1 MKRIWFY
8 IIALTL
14 GLSACSKDSEP
25 GGGGGGGSVAE
36 LQKVVEAWRQG
47 GGSATKGGSSSTLI
61 LHVTT
66 LEDGPQQGTLRYALT
81 VAKPRIVVFDVAG
94 TIYLTSP
101 LEVLSK
107 VTVLGQSAPGQ
118 GICVAGYPV
127 SLKGADDVI
136 IRYMRFRL
144 GDINQKEGEDG
155 DGDDAFSVNGCKGVM
170 LDHCSFSWSTD
181 EVCSCYGNWDFTMQY
196 CFITEALTKSVHVKG
211 DHGYGG
217 IWGGRNATFHH
228 NLIAHN
234 DSRNPR
240 FDHDYVAPGSC
251 GPIDYVNNV
260 AYNWGKNST
269 YGGEGVSEARRINMV
284 ANYYKPGPWTK
295 AKGSSLAKRL
305 LDPTVACSNCH
316 SDASKIVP
324 GKFYLTKNYMAEN
337 AEVTADNWKGSTVQ
351 TAAVKANAMWTE
363 NLTQLKTTQTA
374 EQAYE
379 TVLAKAGCSLH
390 RDDLDTR
397 IVNDVKNGTSSAKGS
412 NGSTNGM
419 IDSHRDATKNI
430 THDSNGYPVLDDTDT
445 RGVDSDGD
453 GIPDEWERKY
463 GMDPK
468 SSRDASAR
476 TLVTGYTNLEVY
488 LCDLVK
494 DLY

>member
-1 MKRIWFY
+1 MKKHWLY

-14 GLSACSKDSEP
+14 GLSSCEGNSGSGD
-25 GGGGGGGSVAE
+25 GGGGDFPE
-36 LQKVVEAWRQG
+36 LKKVVEAWRQG
-47 GGSATKGGSSSTLI
+47 GGSATKGGSTSTLI

-66 LEDGPQQGTLRYALT
+66 LADGPQQGTLRYALT

-127 SLKGADDVI
+127 KLNGADDVI
-136 IRYMRFRL
+136 FRYMRFRL
-144 GDINQKEGEDG
+144 GDLYQEEGEE
-155 DGDDAFSVNGCKGVM
+155 GDDTFSVNGCRGVM

-217 IWGGRNATFHH
+217 IWGGCNATFHH

-240 FDHDYVAPGSC
+240 FDHDYVAPGSR
-251 GPIDYVNNV
+251 GPVDYVNNV
-260 AYNWGKNST
+260 VYNWGKNST
-269 YGGEGVSEARRINMV
+269 YGGEGVSGARHINMV
-284 ANYYKPGPWTK
+284 ANYYKPGPWTRV
-295 AKGSSLAKRL
+295 KGSKLTSRL
-305 LDPTVACSNCH
+305 LDPSVTCSNCS

-324 GKFYLTKNYMAEN
+324 GKFYLTDNYMDGN
-337 AEVTADNWKGSTVQ
+337 ADVTADNWKGSTVQ
-351 TAAVKANAMWTE
+351 TEAVKANAMWTE
-363 NLTQLKTTQTA
+363 NLTQLKNVQTA
-374 EQAYE
+374 EDAYN
-379 TVLAKAGCSLH
+379 TVLAKAGCSLN
-390 RDDLDTR
+390 RDALDAR
-397 IVNDVKNGTSSAKGS
+397 IVNDVKTGTSSTQGS
-412 NGSTNGM
+412 NGSSNGM
-419 IDSHRDATKNI
+419 IDSQMDATKAI
-430 THDSNGYPVLDDTDT
+430 AHDKNGYPVLDDTDS

-468 SSRDASAR
+468 SARDASAR